1 MCRMRSIRD
10 TARYFR
16 EMDPDTEI
24 TEYTLRQMIAEGTI
38 PAVKTGVKFLINLDL
53 VLERF
58 GSAGPADNPGADP
71 VIESVIG
78 E

>member
-1 MCRMRSIRD
+1 MCRMRSIRE
-10 TARYFR
+10 TAKYFR

-38 PAVKTGVKFLINLDL
+38 PAFKTGVKYLINLDL
-53 VLERF
+53 VLDMF
-58 GSAGPADNPGADP
+58 GSASPADKLSAGP
-71 VIESVIG
+71 VIESVIS